1 MLSRFKI
8 SSENYDISCKLLAP
22 AGEPEFVVIV
32 RAAIERYGV

>member
-8 SSENYDISCKLLAP
+8 SSENYDISCELLAP
-22 AGEPEFVVIV
+22 AGDLELIV

>member
-22 AGEPEFVVIV
+22 DGEPELELIV